1 MNEFKKNLLK
11 LFLDHPF
18 DYNLYLDGYKNKDYA
33 FRIIKS
39 FIPTDT
45 GIEWEVGDDM
55 VSKLLDNRRAPWWN
69 RLNRESSFEVT
80 YRINSRHLNLHLLKL
95 QRMYKFMSKPYFANI
110 RQEKSGIHIHTNLI
124 HGLRDSARFKLV
136 RDQSITSK
144 KAVVMIAKN
153 FFRYGGTYNELKFD
167 WSKGNAIIY
176 RREYGTIEYRCINMT
191 WDFRE
196 LLKYIIMCHL
206 MTNLFLQY
214 GNDKLTGK
222 EFLDRVHD
230 YILSIHQL

>member
-33 FRIIKS
+33 FRVIKS

-45 GIEWEVGDDM
+45 GIEWEIGECMVG
-55 VSKLLDNRRAPWWN
+55 KLLANHRSYWWN

-80 YRINSRHLNLHLLKL
+80 YRVNSKHLNVHLLQL
-95 QRMYKFMSKPYFANI
+95 QRMYKFMSKPYYANI
-110 RQEKSGIHIHTNLI
+110 RQAESGIHIHTNLI
-124 HGLRDSARFKLV
+124 HGMDKSIQLKLIRDPSR
-136 RDQSITSK
+136 TTK
-144 KAVVMIAKN
+144 KAVTMIAEE
-153 FFRYGGTYNELKFD
+153 FFMYGGTYNELKFD

-176 RREYGTIEYRCINMT
+176 RREYETIEYRCINMT

-206 MTNLFLQY
+206 MTNIFLQY
-214 GNDKLTGK
+214 GSNKLTSE
-222 EFLDRVHD
+222 EFLDKVHD